1 MTEEEA
7 RAWLAA
13 RWPQTACDRLGR
25 YVDLLLAENGRQNL
39 IARPS
44 EAIVW
49 GRHIVDS
56 AQLIDHAPDA
66 ATWLDIGSG
75 PGLPGLV
82 IAALAGR
89 PVTLVE
95 PRARRVTFLREAAEA
110 LGLTHVSVHQMMVEK
125 LPAGAHA
132 AITARAYAPLPQIF
146 ASAAHV
152 ADLST
157 VWILPKGR
165 SAQSEL
171 EAARGAW
178 QGVFHVKQSVTD
190 DQARIVVATQVRRAA
205 R

>member
-13 RWPQTACDRLGR
+13 RWPQAACARLEL

-39 IARPS
+39 IARAS
-44 EAIVW
+44 EAVVW

-56 AQLIDHAPDA
+56 AQLLTHAPDA
-66 ATWLDIGSG
+66 ASWLDIGSG

-82 IAALAGR
+82 LAILADQ
-89 PVTLVE
+89 PMTLVE
-95 PRARRVTFLREAAEA
+95 PRARRVTFLRDATEM
-110 LGLTHVSVHQMMVEK
+110 LGLGHVSVHQMTVEK
-125 LPAGAHA
+125 LVPGPHR

-171 EAARGAW
+171 EAARAAW

-190 DQARIVVATQVRRAA
+190 DQAQIVVATQVRRTA